1 MNSADK
7 LILSTKDG
15 IRLFEDRFVYRD
27 GSEYF
32 IKDMIDASMQQ
43 KKWVK
48 GAFLLINF
56 KKGDSKEFYFRHTV
70 SFKESLIIGLSAKV
84 RSAGMEVYNATM
96 RDVESIIGEWAINI
110 NALINTQ
117 KPQDFPFA

>member
-1 MNSADK
+1 MNSAEK
-7 LILSTKDG
+7 PILDTKDG

-32 IKDMIDASMQQ
+32 IKDMVDASMQQ

-48 GAFLLINF
+48 GLFLLINF
-56 KKGDSKEFYFRHTV
+56 KNGTSKEFYFKHTV

-96 RDVESIIGEWAINI
+96 RDVENIIGEWAINI
-110 NALINTQ
+110 NTLINAQ
-117 KPQDFPFA
+117 KHQE